1 MNRNMAIIKL
11 HVSFGVGIILICCVH
26 HSLQDCPK
34 PTNVDPNLVIS
45 PDQSTHQTYYPI
57 TLSCPSGY
65 ELTGPDTCYCGEDGS
80 WSPDPSNARC
90 EVATVPCSK
99 PNVTDPDIVFTPDKT
114 SYDTDETVTAS
125 CSSGTI
131 HGDDV
136 GVCLDDGTWEFS
148 SEPSCKSDCL
158 SPPNTNDTT
167 GSYPHAETV
176 TFFCREGFEL
186 AGGGNSN
193 ELTCDDGSW
202 DLEFNCES
210 AGCPLPSVP
219 TDVDIE
225 LDPNHAE
232 GDSYEVHS
240 SVVLKCIGDRTL
252 SGPGFSYCNETSQW
266 DPDPMTIKCRD
277 QCLTPSFDDSRII
290 HTSHLTG
297 NSGQSFYDHTDTIKL
312 SCEDGIFVDGPWKSA
327 CKDGVWSPPIGGY
340 RPVCKKNCTVPEN
353 MSNEGAVFQHSKRH
367 TFACNDTPG
376 MVRMGG
382 PLSVCSDEVW
392 TPRIRCALKTDL
404 RSEL

>member
-1 MNRNMAIIKL
+1 MNRNMAIINL
-11 HVSFGVGIILICCVH
+11 HIFGVGIILLCCVH
-26 HSLQDCPK
+26 HSLQDCLR
-34 PTNVDPNLVIS
+34 PTNVDPNLVIT
-45 PDQSTHQTYYPI
+45 PNQTTYTLYYKI
-57 TLSCPSGY
+57 ILTCQDGYDHSGPS
-65 ELTGPDTCYCGEDGS
+65 DSFCYQGQGGS
-80 WSPDPSNARC
+80 DDYWYPDPSLAKC
-90 EVATVPCSK
+90 E
-99 PNVTDPDIVFTPDKT
+99 
-114 SYDTDETVTAS
+114 
-125 CSSGTI
+125 G
-131 HGDDV
+131 
-136 GVCLDDGTWEFS
+136 
-148 SEPSCKSDCL
+148 DCL

-167 GSYPHAETV
+167 GSYPHAEKV

-186 AGGGNSN
+186 EGGGNSN

-219 TDVDIE
+219 IDVEIE
-225 LDPNHAE
+225 DPE
-232 GDSYEVHS
+232 GDSYKVHS
-240 SVVLKCIGDRTL
+240 RVALKCIGNRTL

-297 NSGQSFYDHTDTIKL
+297 NSGQSFYDHTDTIKF

-327 CKDGVWSPPIGGY
+327 CKDGVWSPRIGGY

-353 MSNEGAVFQHSKRH
+353 MSNEGALFQHSKSH
-367 TFACNDTPG
+367 TFTCNNTPG

-382 PLSVCSDEVW
+382 PLSFCSDGVW
-392 TPRIRCALKTDL
+392 MPRIRCALKRDL